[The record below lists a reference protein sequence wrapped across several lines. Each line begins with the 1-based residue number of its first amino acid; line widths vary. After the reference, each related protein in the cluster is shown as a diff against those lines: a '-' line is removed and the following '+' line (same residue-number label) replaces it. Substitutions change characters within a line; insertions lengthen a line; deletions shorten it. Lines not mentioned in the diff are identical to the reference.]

1 MITGWRIVTAQS
13 LMAKT
18 RFIDEA
24 WLFIATAAVVIW
36 QSARLTVLWDLSYV
50 LENATRIAMGDV
62 PYRDFPFPYAP
73 LTFVVQAIIIR
84 LSGRVA
90 WHHIAYAAIAGGAAS
105 ALTYAIVRRI
115 EPRRGVAIALTIPLI
130 VLGIYCIFPH
140 PFYDPDCCLV
150 VLAVVFLLMRNA
162 PFAAGATA
170 VLAVFVK
177 QNIGLAL
184 VIAIV
189 ILAIAWR
196 QWRVIAGVVTAAT
209 CAIGIVAIVFGIHDY
224 VVWTIRY
231 AAERRLMPLREML
244 SIYVD
249 PTLWWW
255 LGCVIAGVLVSRW
268 GKGREGAEARRRGGD
283 DSLAVAPPR
292 PRAVAPSSFTLRRAV
307 SIAFIVAP
315 FVWSMV
321 RIFISDDPLE
331 RQVNLLCV
339 WPLVIVCATI
349 TAIIE
354 REVRIYP
361 ERSEGSGGNDAVR
374 SRSFALLRMNLR
386 SDPSAIV
393 PLLIVAAVH
402 GAFMS
407 QITWGSTY
415 GIWPLL
421 MILLAFTLRRAP
433 AVIAF
438 VVVAAILAGG
448 IPYVIHNERL
458 TYVKLDGAPYRSHLP
473 ALRGLTVAGEWL
485 PDFEELVAWLDHN
498 VPRGDAIL
506 FLPGEDPLYFTT
518 GRRPRFPVLMF
529 DRTINPYDP
538 ETIARLADERH
549 VRWVIIKQRL
559 QLNGAPMEDLGE
571 TVQRVAP
578 GARVAARLHDY
589 VVMERPVPVAVN
601 RTGLRARRPGYDRSA
616 D

>member
-1 MITGWRIVTAQS
+1 
-13 LMAKT
+13 MAKT
-18 RFIDEA
+18 RFIDGA
-24 WLFIATAAVVIW
+24 WLFIATAAVVVW
-36 QSARLTVLWDLSYV
+36 QSSRLTVMWDLSYV

-84 LSGRVA
+84 LFGRVA
-90 WHHIAYAAIAGGAAS
+90 WHHVAYAAIAGGAAS

-115 EPRRGVAIALTIPLI
+115 EPRRSVAIALTIPLI

-150 VLAVVFLLMRNA
+150 VLAVVFLLSRPGRLRDSAQPSPRIAFFKGRCECDDIFDVMGSRNA

-184 VIAIV
+184 VSAIV
-189 ILAIAWR
+189 ILAIVWR
-196 QWRVIAGVVTAAT
+196 QWRVIAGVAVAAA
-209 CAIGIVAIVFGIHDY
+209 CAIGIVAVVFGIHNY
-224 VVWTIRY
+224 VVWTIRF
-231 AAERRLMPLREML
+231 AAERRLMPMRELL

-255 LGCVIAGVLVSRW
+255 VACVMVGLLVSQWSAGVLGSRD
-268 GKGREGAEARRRGGD
+268 GAEARRRGGG
-283 DSLAVAPPR
+283 DSLAFAPTH
-292 PRAVAPSSFTLRRAV
+292 PRAFAPSFSPLTRAV
-307 SIAFIVAP
+307 SIALIVTP
-315 FVWSMV
+315 FVWSIV
-321 RIFISDDPLE
+321 RIFITDDPLE
-331 RQVNLLCV
+331 RQINLLRV
-339 WPLVIVCATI
+339 WPLVLVCATI
-349 TAIIE
+349 VAIIE
-354 REVRIYP
+354 RQI
-361 ERSEGSGGNDAVR
+361 
-374 SRSFALLRMNLR
+374 
-386 SDPSAIV
+386 I
-393 PLLIVAAVH
+393 PLLVVAAVH

-421 MILLAFTLRRAP
+421 VILLAFTFRRAP
-433 AVIAF
+433 AVVAF
-438 VVVAAILAGG
+438 VVTAAILAGG
-448 IPYVIHNERL
+448 IPYMIHNERL
-458 TYVKLDGAPYRSHLP
+458 AYVKLDGAPHRSRLP

-498 VPRGDAIL
+498 VPRDDAIL

-529 DRTINPYDP
+529 DRTINPYDA

-549 VRWVIIKQRL
+549 VRWVIVKQRL
-559 QLNGAPMEDLGE
+559 QLNGTPMENLDE
-571 TVQRVAP
+571 TVQRIVR

-589 VVMERPVPVAVN
+589 VVVERPFPVAVIAIN
-601 RTGLRARRPGYDRSA
+601 LTGLRARRPGTTA
-616 D
+616 PPN

>member
-1 MITGWRIVTAQS
+1 
-13 LMAKT
+13 MAK
-18 RFIDEA
+18 RRLIDEA

-36 QSARLTVLWDLSYV
+36 QSSRLTVLWDLSYV

-73 LTFVVQAIIIR
+73 LTFVVQAIFIR
-84 LSGRVA
+84 LFGRVA
-90 WHHIAYAAIAGGAAS
+90 WHHIAYVAIAGGAAS

-115 EPRRGVAIALTIPLI
+115 EPRRGVAIALTVPLI

-150 VLAVVFLLMRNA
+150 VLAVVFLFMRNA

-189 ILAIAWR
+189 ILAIVWR
-196 QWRVIAGVVTAAT
+196 RWRVIAGVATAAA
-209 CAIGIVAIVFGIHDY
+209 CAIGVVAVVFGIHDY
-224 VVWTIRY
+224 VTWTIRF
-231 AAERRLMPLREML
+231 AAQRRLMPMREML
-244 SIYVD
+244 SIYAD
-249 PTLWWW
+249 PTVWWW
-255 LGCVIAGVLVSRW
+255 LACVIVGAMLTLLRTRPSSALRAPSPRERGEGELLTLLPLAPRERGEGGRRPGEGLVNVS
-268 GKGREGAEARRRGGD
+268 AARG
-283 DSLAVAPPR
+283 AVAQLG
-292 PRAVAPSSFTLRRAV
+292 VTSI
-307 SIAFIVAP
+307 SIALIVTP
-315 FVWSMV
+315 FVWSII

-331 RQVNLLCV
+331 RQINLLRI
-339 WPLVIVCATI
+339 WPLVLVCATVI
-349 TAIIE
+349 AILE
-354 REVRIYP
+354 REI
-361 ERSEGSGGNDAVR
+361 
-374 SRSFALLRMNLR
+374 
-386 SDPSAIV
+386 I

-421 MILLAFTLRRAP
+421 VILLAFTLRRTP
-433 AVIAF
+433 AIVAF
-438 VVVAAILAGG
+438 VVAAAILAGG

-458 TYVKLDGAPYRSHLP
+458 TYVKLDGAPLRSHLP

-498 VPRGDAIL
+498 VPGDDAIL

-538 ETIARLADERH
+538 ATIARLADERR

-559 QLNGAPMEDLGE
+559 QLNGMPMEDLGE
-571 TVQRVAP
+571 IVQRVAR
-578 GARVAARLHDY
+578 GARVAARLHNY
-589 VVMERPVPVAVN
+589 VVVERPLRSLSSN
-601 RTGLRARRPGYDRSA
+601 RQGFEQGVRATTTPPN
-616 D
+616 